1 MLLYGVQ
8 TKKSTPFF
16 KKILVKFKHMLSVAK
31 MCLKAYNI
39 SDGWQAKKLK
49 RER

>member
-1 MLLYGVQ
+1 MLLYGAQ

-16 KKILVKFKHMLSVAK
+16 KKILVKFEQLLSVAK

-39 SDGWQAKKLK
+39 SD
-49 RER
+49 E